1 MIVVTVLVFLAT
13 WYFSGGDGEN
23 SPMGGGTQPTA
34 ESSQGANQANA
45 SPSTASASP
54 KASATPSA
62 SATPT
67 LKAPAPGNALEL
79 STFDAPSGNIT
90 CTLGSKEI
98 TCVINEHAATDS
110 CPASKPLTVKIGS
123 NGQSSQSC
131 GSNFAP
137 SGVSLSYSSSAK
149 NSDFACTSAEAGM
162 QCWSQV
168 SGEGFTLSREGVES
182 TSHAR

>member
-1 MIVVTVLVFLAT
+1 M
-13 WYFSGGDGEN
+13 
-23 SPMGGGTQPTA
+23 
-34 ESSQGANQANA
+34 
-45 SPSTASASP
+45 
-54 KASATPSA
+54 
-62 SATPT
+62 
-67 LKAPAPGNALEL
+67 
-79 STFDAPSGNIT
+79 
-90 CTLGSKEI
+90 
-98 TCVINEHAATDS
+98 INEHAATDS